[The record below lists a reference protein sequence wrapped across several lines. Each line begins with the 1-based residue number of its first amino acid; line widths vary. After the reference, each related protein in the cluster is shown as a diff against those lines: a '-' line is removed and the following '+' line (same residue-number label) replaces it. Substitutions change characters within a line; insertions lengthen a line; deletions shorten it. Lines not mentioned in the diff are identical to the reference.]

1 MYIFTIIKEMHLIS
15 NLTTVINNFRTAAIY
30 MRITKPKVNIET
42 VRSIL
47 FLFYCLDNNEICK
60 FIKYY
65 M

>member
-60 FIKYY
+60 FIK
-65 M
+65 

>member
-30 MRITKPKVNIET
+30 MRITKSKGTIET

-60 FIKYY
+60 FIKHY